1 MNKLIATIIAAGIA
15 TIAINASADPIVRT
29 VNGNTVI
36 ILDPVVVVASRPLT
50 CSAPRPLAQGSGT
63 VRVCPAGAL

>member
-1 MNKLIATIIAAGIA
+1 MNKLIVAMVLAGFA
-15 TIAINASADPIVRT
+15 TIAVNAAADPIVRV

-36 ILDPVVVVASRPLT
+36 ILDPIVVIARPK

-63 VRVCPAGAL
+63 VRVCVQGAL